1 MSDEK
6 IIIDFITKNYEVSIG
21 SIDYVVVDKENK
33 KVYTYNK
40 KKEKNQIESIQS
52 FNKHFIDI
60 IGDFETDTGESSLN
74 VLHRWFVS
82 ESKIIGKDMNYFL
95 TKYDGNLGSE
105 INRTKFL
112 DKFSNTTNKMF
123 LITQFNTHYE
133 SKYLKPKLREYFNII
148 DMSLGS
154 YQLYHNIKNDFDDD
168 LSYFSRIIE
177 DMFNKEYSDYLF
189 IKLNKYADTL
199 NKKTNYED
207 IIESYSD
214 DLEKETEL
222 HRHNIIKFLK
232 DWYHINVLG
241 DKLMPLFKEFVI
253 RMGPTDWV
261 VIWIGQGVL
270 TTEKLLNHFKDE
282 KEYSKIYI
290 KQRYEDWYAE
300 KIVEVSESYMKN
312 SW

>member
-6 IIIDFITKNYEVSIG
+6 IINDFITKNYEVSIG
-21 SIDYVVVDKENK
+21 STDYIIIDKETK
-33 KVYTYNK
+33 KIYSY
-40 KKEKNQIESIQS
+40 KKEKSTNSGIDWS
-52 FNKHFIDI
+52 FNKHFIEI
-60 IGDFETDTGESSLN
+60 IGDFETDTGENSLN
-74 VLHRWFVS
+74 ILHRWFVS
-82 ESKIIGKDMNYFL
+82 ESKIIGKDMNEYF
-95 TKYDGNLGSE
+95 TQYDGSLNSSFTRNE
-105 INRTKFL
+105 FL
-112 DKFSNTTNKMF
+112 DKFSNEINRTF

-133 SKYLKPKLREYFNII
+133 SKYLKPKLREYLKTI

-154 YQLYHNIKNDFDDD
+154 QKLYLDIQNHFDDD
-168 LSYFSRIIE
+168 LLFFKKVIE

-189 IKLNKYADTL
+189 IKLNKYAETL
-199 NKKTNYED
+199 QNKKSYED
-207 IIESYSD
+207 VIDSFSD

-222 HRHNIIKFLK
+222 HRHNIVKFLK

-241 DKLMPLFKEFVI
+241 DKLIPLFKEFVI

-270 TTEKLLNHFKDE
+270 TIDKLLNHFKDE
-282 KEYSKIYI
+282 KDYSKIYI

-300 KIVEVSESYMKN
+300 KILEVSENYMKN

>member
-6 IIIDFITKNYEVSIG
+6 IIIDFISKNYEVSIG
-21 SIDYVVVDKENK
+21 STDYVVVDKENK
-33 KVYTYNK
+33 KVYTYS
-40 KKEKNQIESIQS
+40 KKEKNNSDSTCS
-52 FNKHFIDI
+52 FNQLFIDI

-82 ESKIIGKDMNYFL
+82 ESKIIGKDMNDFL
-95 TKYDGNLGSE
+95 TQYDGNLSSSN
-105 INRTKFL
+105 ILAQFL
-112 DKFSNTTNKMF
+112 DRFSNTINRMF

-133 SKYLKPKLREYFNII
+133 SKYLKPKLREYFKNI

-154 YQLYHNIKNDFDDD
+154 YQLYDNIKTDFDGD
-168 LSYFSRIIE
+168 LMYFNRIIE
-177 DMFNKEYSDYLF
+177 DMFNKEYSNYLF
-189 IKLNKYADTL
+189 VKVNKYTDTL
-199 NKKTNYED
+199 NKKTTYDD

-232 DWYHINVLG
+232 EWYHINVLG

-270 TTEKLLNHFKDE
+270 TIDKLLNHFKDE
-282 KEYSKIYI
+282 KDYSKIYI